1 MKKQIKRLSLSRE
14 TINQLD
20 GDTLTQV
27 NGGVYIPPS
36 NKAAGCSDN
45 YCASDTCRPTSCY

>member
-20 GDTLTQV
+20 GNNLTKV
-27 NGGVYIPPS
+27 EGGVFIPPS
-36 NKAAGCSDN
+36 KAAGCSDN
-45 YCASDTCRPTSCY
+45 YCYSDSCVYTSCY

>member
-14 TINQLD
+14 TINLLD

-27 NGGVYIPPS
+27 NGGVTVVLPS
-36 NKAAGCSDN
+36 KAAGCSDN
-45 YCASDTCRPTSCY
+45 YCPSDTCRYTSCY